1 MVWAQLN
8 YASELMIADYENVIT
23 LLDVAVWTQL
33 VWLG

>member
-1 MVWAQLN
+1 MVWVQLN
-8 YASELMIADYENVIT
+8 YATELMIADYENVIT